1 MKKAKMDMSIILP
14 IHPIYVNRIKHGMK
28 RVEFRKRLWNERNEV
43 KRVFIY
49 ETRPKS
55 AIVGY
60 FEIADIISGTPREV
74 YEMAGMFT
82 GIDYNDYV
90 EYAGD
95 SDVMK
100 GIVIRYPV
108 FFKRPVS
115 IYELGLKHPP
125 QSFYFIDAETGDK
138 LISNSQLDLDDPANI
153 DETAAAISNWFS
165 QKEVSVLKFI
175 ESNSGNVNR
184 CNVH

>member
-1 MKKAKMDMSIILP
+1 MKKLKQDMSIIMP

-49 ETRPKS
+49 ETRPVS

-60 FEIADIISGTPREV
+60 FEIADLISGTPKEV

-82 GIDYNDYV
+82 GIEFDDYAK
-90 EYAGD
+90 YAGD
-95 SDVMK
+95 SDTMK

-115 IYELGLKHPP
+115 IFELGFKHPP
-125 QSFYFIDAETGDK
+125 QSFYFIDSETGDK
-138 LISNSQLDLDDPANI
+138 LISNSRLDLDDPANI

-165 QKEVSVLKFI
+165 SKEIGILKYI
-175 ESNSGNVNR
+175 ESNCGNMSR
-184 CNVH
+184 CSIH